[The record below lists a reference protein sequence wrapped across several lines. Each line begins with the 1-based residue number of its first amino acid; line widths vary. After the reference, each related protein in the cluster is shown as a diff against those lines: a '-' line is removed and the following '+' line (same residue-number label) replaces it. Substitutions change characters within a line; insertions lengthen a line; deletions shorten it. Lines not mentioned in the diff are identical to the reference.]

1 MAIIVKDNQYTLA
14 MPLNLSDFELPASL
28 AIETAIIAAAAIGLL
43 IALVFVIK
51 QQRSNKHHT
60 EDSAKTQAEL
70 SVLQQQLE
78 QTQTRRNELEAEL
91 KQSKAAESDAQR
103 ELAALQAKHHAETNA
118 ANEKLALL
126 TQAREE
132 LKTQFENTAHK
143 IFENKSKQFGERSQE
158 QIGQLLNPF
167 AEQLKGFRQTVEH
180 KFETEGKERASLQG
194 EINSLVKLNQQISAE
209 ASALTNALSGQN
221 KVQGNW
227 GEVILKT
234 VLEQAG
240 LSEGMHFE
248 QQTTERNDENSIIRP
263 DVVLKL
269 PQDRIV
275 VIDSKVS
282 LSAYTAYCNATDDAD
297 KQRQLDQHV
306 RSIRQHIDGLSK
318 KRYETAYPG
327 KTLDFV
333 FMFMPIDQAYLDATQ
348 ADLSL
353 IAYGLEKKI
362 VIVSPYSLYPNL
374 KTVEMLWR
382 NHEQNQNALEIAR
395 IAGTLYDKIADSESD
410 FQKVRN
416 SLAKAQEQ
424 WDGAWKRLAT
434 GNGNALRTA
443 EKLRE
448 LGVKTRKQI
457 QHDESERLLDNA
469 PNNQDLD

>member
-1 MAIIVKDNQYTLA
+1 
-14 MPLNLSDFELPASL
+14 MPINLSDFELPASL
-28 AIETAIIAAAAIGLL
+28 SLSMALILAFAIGLL
-43 IALVFVIK
+43 VAVFFLLK
-51 QQRSNKHHT
+51 QQKSSKQQAAALASLET
-60 EDSAKTQAEL
+60 ELANATSSTQQTQAHNQQLMGDLKQLETERAN
-70 SVLQQQLE
+70 LQQQLAALNAQRDAE
-78 QTQTRRNELEAEL
+78 QT
-91 KQSKAAESDAQR
+91 
-103 ELAALQAKHHAETNA
+103 A

-132 LKTQFENTAHK
+132 LKTQFENTAQK
-143 IFENKSKQFGERSQE
+143 IFDSKSKQFGERSQE
-158 QIGQLLNPF
+158 QLGQLLNPF
-167 AEQLKGFRQTVEH
+167 AEQLKGFRNTVEQ

-227 GEVILKT
+227 GEIILKT

-240 LSEGMHFE
+240 LSEGLHFD
-248 QQTTERNDENSIIRP
+248 QQATERNDENTIIRP
-263 DVVLKL
+263 DVVLRL

-282 LSAYTAYCNATDDAD
+282 LSAYTAYCNAENAEA
-297 KQRQLDQHV
+297 KQQQLDLHV

-395 IAGTLYDKIADSESD
+395 VAGTLYDKIADSESD
-410 FQKVRN
+410 LNKVKS
-416 SLAKAQEQ
+416 SLNKAQEH
-424 WDGAWKRLAT
+424 WESAWKRLAT

-443 EKLRE
+443 ERLKD

-457 QHDESERLLDNA
+457 QHDESERLLDGSK
-469 PNNQDLD
+469 PKED